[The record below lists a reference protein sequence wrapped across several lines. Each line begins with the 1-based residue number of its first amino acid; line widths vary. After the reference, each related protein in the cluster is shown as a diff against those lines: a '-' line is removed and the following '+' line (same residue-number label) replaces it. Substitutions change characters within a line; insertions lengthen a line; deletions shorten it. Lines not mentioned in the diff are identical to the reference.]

1 MELFSIVGQFLLL
14 WGFLYII
21 VFALQI
27 ISTRKKE
34 PVKRNHTNSLLPTF
48 AFVNENSSSD
58 IPIEKD
64 QWSIKLFQ
72 IKYTTQRLN
81 SFFKNL
87 TKLAPAFWKV
97 WFTLGVITASVLMVV
112 GMVVIVFAGF
122 KILSSLNHA
131 IFPSNTGNSHSKRGL
146 DNQEDDQVFL
156 PMVCGTTPV
165 FYIEIL
171 NISGKNI

>member
-1 MELFSIVGQFLLL
+1 MELFSILGQFLLL
-14 WGFLYII
+14 WLFLYII
-21 VFALQI
+21 VFALQL

-34 PVKRNHTNSLLPTF
+34 PFKRKHIQSLLPTF
-48 AFVNENSSSD
+48 SIVDENSSSSSSSD

-72 IKYTTQRLN
+72 VKYTTQRLN
-81 SFFKNL
+81 KFFKNL

-97 WFTLGVITASVLMVV
+97 WFTMGVITASVLMVV

-122 KILSSLNHA
+122 KILSSLNNI
-131 IFPSNTGNSHSKRGL
+131 IFPSNTDMSNRLSKRSL

-156 PMVCGTTPV
+156 PMV
-165 FYIEIL
+165 
-171 NISGKNI
+171 

>member
-1 MELFSIVGQFLLL
+1 MHTLAVYTKMELFSLVGQFLLL
-14 WGFLYII
+14 WLFLYII

-34 PVKRNHTNSLLPTF
+34 PVKRKHNNSVLPL
-48 AFVNENSSSD
+48 AIVNESTNV
-58 IPIEKD
+58 EKD

-131 IFPSNTGNSHSKRGL
+131 IFPSNTDNRHSKRAL
-146 DNQEDDQVFL
+146 DSQEDDQVFL
-156 PMVCGTTPV
+156 PMV
-165 FYIEIL
+165 
-171 NISGKNI
+171 